1 MIDPCRNSILLVS
14 FPVTAGVV
22 LGVTLNPS
30 GSWLLQ
36 SVSWVVV
43 GVGFSDVKYINQVV
57 SDHSLYSRADSTDVE
72 ILWRCSFVT
81 CASSWAPGL
90 CLGYV
95 IGSYCTSFASRKRD
109 AFIWSI
115 VLVMI
120 SISCSIGV
128 QPSFLRH
135 PDCTLPLGGV
145 VASSMSFLIETPK
158 QLRLIASVVVGSG
171 VSYTINTYILCTYCG
186 QMTAAETTSKG
197 LLHVVWKCPLALGG
211 VLEIV
216 QGTPHVENLE
226 YSLRAMRL
234 GNSMIGGSWIEPES
248 IRGVPIFSAFHL
260 QASGALFFK
269 HPQKKDKRSLHIGL
283 GSGGSVQVLQQLG
296 YTTDCVEIHPEVVQ
310 AAKQFFELNNCACQ
324 IGDAGELIQRMP
336 LRSYDIIIVDIFSG
350 DVHMGLLQQEAF
362 FRSISLAMIQ
372 SQDSILVVNY
382 FGREGYQLA
391 RLHTIIKNN
400 FRGLRVY
407 REEAE
412 EDRISNFVLMASN
425 AQEFLVM
432 KPQDVLDSEPFN
444 TVFGDYK
451 DILSDTL
458 SREYTRDPVSNCTDH
473 LVGFIIFVLLT
484 AAIYYRPPH
493 PLAIG
498 REYASMLEEKW
509 SQFGSDNLY
518 DVVKGAG
525 AFSADHHLHIPGV
538 EYVLRSISRHNIS
551 DIAQAFS
558 NVKEKLAEY
567 KASGVEELMHAEEA
581 LSNYSQKAFHDAE
594 MAVYR
599 LLHPW

>member
-1 MIDPCRNSILLVS
+1 MPLPTLVSRNSKRAFLLLLSLVCVYLFSQLEYRSLTEIFGDWYARNSILLVS

-22 LGVTLNPS
+22 LGVTLNRS

-81 CASSWAPGL
+81 CASSWAPGV

-115 VLVMI
+115 VLVII
-120 SISCSIGV
+120 SISSSIGV

-158 QLRLIASVVVGSG
+158 QLRLIASVVVASG

-324 IGDAGELIQRMP
+324 IGDAGEIIQRMP
-336 LRSYDIIIVDIFSG
+336 LGSYDIIIVDIFSG

-425 AQEFLVM
+425 AREFLVI

-444 TVFGDYK
+444 TVFEDYK

-458 SREYTRDPVSNCTDH
+458 SREYTRDPVSNCTEYH
-473 LVGFIIFVLLT
+473 SLTGLLKSR
-484 AAIYYRPPH
+484 ACLWKENLQIA
-493 PLAIG
+493 G
-498 REYASMLEEKW
+498 Q
-509 SQFGSDNLY
+509 QFQSFNQQ
-518 DVVKGAG
+518 
-525 AFSADHHLHIPGV
+525 F
-538 EYVLRSISRHNIS
+538 R
-551 DIAQAFS
+551 
-558 NVKEKLAEY
+558 
-567 KASGVEELMHAEEA
+567 
-581 LSNYSQKAFHDAE
+581 
-594 MAVYR
+594 
-599 LLHPW
+599 

>member
-1 MIDPCRNSILLVS
+1 MPLPTLVSRSSKRAFLLLLSLVCVYSFSQLEYRSLTEIFGDWYARNSIVLVS

-36 SVSWVVV
+36 SVSWVIV

-57 SDHSLYSRADSTDVE
+57 SDHSLHSQADSTDVE

-81 CASSWAPGL
+81 FASSWAPGV
-90 CLGYV
+90 CLGYL
-95 IGSYCTSFASRKRD
+95 IGSYCKSFATRKRD
-109 AFIWSI
+109 AF
-115 VLVMI
+115 M
-120 SISCSIGV
+120 CSIGLMIV
-128 QPSFLRH
+128 SILYSIGFQPTFLRH
-135 PDCTLPLGGV
+135 PDCALPFVGV
-145 VASSMSFLIETPK
+145 VASSMSFLIETPT
-158 QLRLIASVVVGSG
+158 QLRFIASVVIVSG
-171 VSYTINTYILCTYCG
+171 LSYTINTYISCTYCG
-186 QMTAAETTSKG
+186 QTTAETTSKG
-197 LLHVVWKCPLALGG
+197 LLHVIWKCPLALGG

-216 QGTPHVENLE
+216 QGTPHVENID

-248 IRGVPIFSAFHL
+248 IRGIPIFSAFHL

-283 GSGGSVQVLQQLG
+283 GSGGSVQVLQKLG

-324 IGDAGELIQRMP
+324 IGDAGEIIQHMP
-336 LRSYDIIIVDIFSG
+336 LGSYDIIIVDIFSG

-391 RLHTIIKNN
+391 RLHTIIKDN

-412 EDRISNFVLMASN
+412 ADRISNFVLMASN
-425 AQEFLVM
+425 AQEFLM
-432 KPQDVLDSEPFN
+432 MQPQDVLDSEPFT
-444 TVFGDYK
+444 TVFSDYK

-458 SREYTRDPVSNCTDH
+458 SREYTRDPVSNCSKYH
-473 LVGFIIFVLLT
+473 SLT
-484 AAIYYRPPH
+484 GLMKSRACLWKENLQIA
-493 PLAIG
+493 G
-498 REYASMLEEKW
+498 Q
-509 SQFGSDNLY
+509 QFQSFNQQ
-518 DVVKGAG
+518 
-525 AFSADHHLHIPGV
+525 F
-538 EYVLRSISRHNIS
+538 R
-551 DIAQAFS
+551 
-558 NVKEKLAEY
+558 
-567 KASGVEELMHAEEA
+567 
-581 LSNYSQKAFHDAE
+581 
-594 MAVYR
+594 
-599 LLHPW
+599 